1 VLRSYRQALVQ
12 YHLHPEAKFEGG
24 DYTDAGVLQRRHI
37 TVAYVE
43 HIGKEANRW
52 EEQFH
57 LGEDPHAQ
65 IVYGQSGRQQKRL
78 DREIRE
84 AIRRRGVRRVARES
98 GLSVGLVS
106 GIMRGECRVSE
117 RSVRRLHALLH
128 GDT

>member
-1 VLRSYRQALVQ
+1 M
-12 YHLHPEAKFEGG
+12 
-24 DYTDAGVLQRRHI
+24 LQRRHI
-37 TVAYVE
+37 TVDYVE

-65 IVYGQSGRQQKRL
+65 IVYGQSGRQQR
-78 DREIRE
+78 RRATQIRD

-106 GIMRGECRVSE
+106 GIAQG
-117 RSVRRLHALLH
+117 RRPISARTMSRFRA
-128 GDT
+128 DPESSIAASAD